1 MNQEEKIEILKRQK
15 KQIEEEIKRL
25 KGVDLIEGRAKVSK
39 DHYPTQKPDE
49 WRVSIE
55 QIFNIDKRYP
65 AKERYST
72 IVRANRRSDLIEPI
86 GKIIKDLSSLK
97 SKLEREVSH
106 EE

>member
-25 KGVDLIEGRAKVSK
+25 KGVDLIEGRAKLS
-39 DHYPTQKPDE
+39 
-49 WRVSIE
+49 
-55 QIFNIDKRYP
+55 
-65 AKERYST
+65 
-72 IVRANRRSDLIEPI
+72 
-86 GKIIKDLSSLK
+86 KDLSSLK